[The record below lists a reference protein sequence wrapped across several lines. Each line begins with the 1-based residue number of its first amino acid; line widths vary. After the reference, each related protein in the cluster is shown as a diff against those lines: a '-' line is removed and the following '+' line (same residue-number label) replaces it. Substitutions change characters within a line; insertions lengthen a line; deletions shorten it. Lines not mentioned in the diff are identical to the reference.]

1 MTHVENKNHA
11 EKNGATSTF
20 GFLGSS
26 SAIDTLFHHIP
37 NIKNQTNV
45 PYANV
50 DPLTEHIYYTD
61 ILAIMLE
68 DVHALIKEY
77 HHLSL

>member
-1 MTHVENKNHA
+1 MSEKNHA
-11 EKNGATSTF
+11 EKYGATSMF
-20 GFLGSS
+20 GSPGSS

-37 NIKNQTNV
+37 DIKKPNQCPV
-45 PYANV
+45 CKC
-50 DPLTEHIYYTD
+50 DPLIEYIHYLD
-61 ILAIMLE
+61 ILAVMPE